1 MKFENVVIKPGFP
14 RSRPIYI
21 YKGYNGEILLYV
33 VMQLPF
39 IVLLLLYCNIV
50 HWKSNIVHSTRT
62 QKQGSFRNSIFSKLT
77 ENNIIIKTRQLITF
91 GILSFD
97 KRSYMQIR
105 LEHGNTGFETF
116 HYSDA
121 SKQTYGNTIELSI
134 STTSRTQT
142 KMSPIWFYFRLM
154 FKSTSFPYNRF

>member
-1 MKFENVVIKPGFP
+1 
-14 RSRPIYI
+14 
-21 YKGYNGEILLYV
+21 
-33 VMQLPF
+33 MQLPF

-142 KMSPIWFYFRLM
+142 KMSPI
-154 FKSTSFPYNRF
+154 

>member
-97 KRSYMQIR
+97 KRSYMQLDWNMVIQVLKHFIIATLQSR
-105 LEHGNTGFETF
+105 PMEIQLSSLFQPHREH
-116 HYSDA
+116 
-121 SKQTYGNTIELSI
+121 KQKCPLFSSI
-134 STTSRTQT
+134 SG
-142 KMSPIWFYFRLM
+142 
-154 FKSTSFPYNRF
+154 